1 MKKHVIWAGL
11 VLAIYLNCPAW
22 VSAEPQWLQ
31 YRTARETREIL
42 GDIGYQNL
50 NFTTNRIRQDDP
62 NRVHLT
68 ALSFFKANPD
78 GSVVELERW
87 TTLFP
92 STAWGIG
99 VREGEIDS
107 AAKWLNHPENFQID
121 IPLEVGREQTFTFQ
135 MAHTG
140 DIQDYYGLN
149 FFFDGREAGL
159 EGPKPGISVYSL
171 VDSTGLQDGN
181 PEFLVNR
188 AGQTQGWPF
197 DPSVPGAGTLVYD
210 DPIKGIRVTLTRYA
224 MYPKS
229 VFKLDYI
236 QPSPNG
242 YPIAPD
248 GSPDPVGQFTLRA
261 ERYEAVAPAET
272 EKPAPLILPKAA
284 GSDLLL
290 AKWNAPLAKGG
301 FLWVILDV
309 TQNTSGTVC
318 LYIDSDGDGNLE
330 NENPIRPSFT
340 DNYRLTFGPVQ
351 VPFEVDGE
359 PVSYHVNFMFYN
371 RSDYTRL
378 YAYAGGW
385 YEGPV
390 RVGDTEQFCM
400 LMDQNANGTFD
411 DKSVNFGDSDRIRI
425 GPKDQGDSHYVGNYI
440 QLAGQFYELHVA
452 RDGAYIELAAA
463 QDLKYGSVQVPETIT
478 EFSAGGE
485 NGLFTVPLEKGKG
498 SLPAGTYRIEHWGV
512 ERKDDQGANWKLA
525 GRWFDDKGIFSI
537 TPDQQTDLKIG
548 EPIVSTLEDRTQG
561 KEHYFNQ
568 RTAGSLGEYIEL
580 TCNGSRPSAPS
591 VRIKNQNGSYDRK
604 FTLEYG

>member
-1 MKKHVIWAGL
+1 MKKHVIWASL
-11 VLAIYLNCPAW
+11 VLAVYLTCPVG

-31 YRTARETREIL
+31 YRSARETREIL

-50 NFTTNRIRQDDP
+50 NFTPNRTRQDDP

-99 VREGEIDS
+99 VREGTIES
-107 AAKWLNHPENFQID
+107 QPKWLNHPENFQLD
-121 IPLEVGREQTFTFQ
+121 IPLEVGQEQTFTFQ
-135 MAHTG
+135 MAHIG

-149 FFFDGREAGL
+149 FFFDGRESGL
-159 EGPKPGISVYSL
+159 DGPKPGISVYSQ
-171 VDSTGLQDGN
+171 VDSTGLPDGN
-181 PEFLVNR
+181 PEFLANR
-188 AGQTQGWPF
+188 ASQTQGWPY
-197 DPSVPGAGTLVYD
+197 DPSVPGAGTVVYEN
-210 DPIKGIRVTLTRYA
+210 PIKGIRVTLTSYA

-229 VFKLDYI
+229 VFNLDLI
-236 QPSPNG
+236 QPNPNG

-261 ERYEAVAPAET
+261 ERYEAVAPAEA
-272 EKPAPLILPKAA
+272 EKPAPLVLPKAA
-284 GSDLLL
+284 GSELLIS
-290 AKWNAPLAKGG
+290 KWNTPLAKGG

-309 TQNTSGTVC
+309 SKNSSGTVF

-330 NENPIRPSFT
+330 NENPISPSTT

-351 VPFEVDGE
+351 VPFEVEGE

-378 YAYAGGW
+378 YAYTGGW
-385 YEGPV
+385 YEGPI

-400 LMDQNANGTFD
+400 LLDQNANGTFD
-411 DKSVNFGDSDRIRI
+411 DKSINFSQSDRIRI
-425 GPKDQGDSHYVGNYI
+425 GPKDQRDTRYVGNYI
-440 QLAGQFYELHVA
+440 KLADRLYELHIA
-452 RDGAYIELAAA
+452 RDGAYVELAEAK
-463 QDLKYGSVQVPETIT
+463 DVKYGSVQVPETIT
-478 EFSAGGE
+478 ELVVGGE
-485 NGLFTVPLEKGKG
+485 NGLFTVSLDKGKG
-498 SLPAGTYRIEHWGV
+498 TLPAGTYRIERWGI

-537 TPDQQTDLKIG
+537 TPDQETALKIG
-548 EPIVSTLEDRTQG
+548 EPILSTLEDRKDG
-561 KEHYFNQ
+561 KDHYFNQ
-568 RTAGSLGEYIEL
+568 SMAGSLGERIEL
-580 TCNGSRPSAPS
+580 TRGGSQAPAPS
-591 VRIKNQNGSYDRK
+591 VRIKNQDGSYDRK